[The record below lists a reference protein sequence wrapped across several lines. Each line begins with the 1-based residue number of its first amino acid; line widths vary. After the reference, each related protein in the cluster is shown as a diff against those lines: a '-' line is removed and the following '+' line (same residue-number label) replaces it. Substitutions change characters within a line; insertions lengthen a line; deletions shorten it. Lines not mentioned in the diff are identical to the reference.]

1 MRDRLIEL
9 LKKPNK
15 TAILRKINPQFVTD
29 ETDEESIVA
38 DYLLANDVIVLPC
51 KVGQKV
57 ISDTPTADVIEVV
70 RCENCKHLTIHNS
83 PTLYAYCE
91 KTHYRFEPFETDT
104 RTHFCGFGELKERE
118 GK

>member
-1 MRDRLIEL
+1 MPEYIEREIFINNELIPL
-9 LKKPNK
+9 VKQFDLCHPKQKKGVLMAIQKLNK
-15 TAILRKINPQFVTD
+15 TPI
-29 ETDEESIVA
+29 
-38 DYLLANDVIVLPC
+38 
-51 KVGQKV
+51 
-57 ISDTPTADVIEVV
+57 ADVVEVV